1 MILAASRVQTKA
13 PRRLTARTLSKSSSF
28 MRTRNPS
35 LVMPALLTS
44 TAKSTLSLI
53 SAAKKSATGRAVAHI
68 EGEGT
73 GPASGRRDFGHGL
86 FRLFGAAHI
95 GKKNLKAVAG
105 KGLGDGPAD
114 AARTAGHQGR
124 GERLCGGRRGLRCV
138 HAGSAFAVGTW
149 NAVYS
154 SDTGEFQ
161 CARAPVSGVARH
173 GMR

>member
-1 MILAASRVQTKA
+1 MLTK
-13 PRRLTARTLSKSSSF
+13 LDGTARGG
-28 MRTRNPS
+28 
-35 LVMPALLTS
+35 VVLTIREELDVPV
-44 TAKSTLSLI
+44 KFI
-53 SAAKKSATGRAVAHI
+53 GV
-68 EGEGT
+68 GEGVDDLM
-73 GPASGRRDFGHGL
+73 PFDPDDFAHGL

-95 GKKNLKAVAG
+95 GEKNLKAVAG

-124 GERLCGGRRGLRCV
+124 GERLCGGRRGLRCA